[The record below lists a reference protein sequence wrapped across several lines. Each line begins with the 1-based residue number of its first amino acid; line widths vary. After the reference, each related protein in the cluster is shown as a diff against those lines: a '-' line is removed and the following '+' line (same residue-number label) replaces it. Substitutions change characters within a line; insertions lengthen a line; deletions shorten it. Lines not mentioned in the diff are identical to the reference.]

1 MKRLCLVFAL
11 AVTAG
16 GALRE
21 WEHSPEYEDGF
32 KHRVHHALGIQPSIL
47 QHYVNREGQA
57 VIGMRCIVCA
67 RVDGDDEHEA
77 HIEPLAEARVRM
89 MQKNWLLMRRGRVE
103 DVKDFDCFVESC
115 LRQDRR
121 VHDE

>member
-1 MKRLCLVFAL
+1 MNGSTLLRSMRMAL
-11 AVTAG
+11 STECTTRWAYSLASCSTM
-16 GALRE
+16 
-21 WEHSPEYEDGF
+21 
-32 KHRVHHALGIQPSIL
+32 
-47 QHYVNREGQA
+47 NREGQA

-103 DVKDFDCFVESC
+103 DVKDFDHFVESC